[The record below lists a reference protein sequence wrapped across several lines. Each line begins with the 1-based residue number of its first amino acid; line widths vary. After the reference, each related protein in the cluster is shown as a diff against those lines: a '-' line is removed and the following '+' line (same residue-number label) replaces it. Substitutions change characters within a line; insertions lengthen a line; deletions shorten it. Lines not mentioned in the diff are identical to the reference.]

1 MKVII
6 KLILILTF
14 LSSCQKTKIADN
26 FTLLPTVKNFEYNG
40 KSSVFNC
47 NSEFNYYSKSNE
59 LPVLLS
65 QTLKLKKGTANK
77 HNFSFEIDSELDT
90 ADEGYHLHI
99 SKENIKII
107 AKDKAGLFYSFVSLN
122 QLITDSKDQNINL
135 PIVSIEDYPS
145 LKYRSIHID
154 VKHHTEKK
162 EYYFELIDELASLK
176 INGIIVEFEDKL
188 GYQKRPI
195 VAAPDS
201 YSISWWKSLSDY
213 AYKRNIKIS
222 PLIQGLGHASFILK
236 HKKFKGLRDI
246 SDNDWAFNP
255 LSSET
260 YDVQFDLYKDAIEA
274 TPHGQFL
281 HVGGDEV
288 RVSNRGEKKGF
299 ELNLLWLNK
308 VSEFAKE
315 NDRIPIFWDDM
326 YLKHGGVWMVTR
338 NTKLTKE
345 KVDSIWIKNEKKLT
359 EYLNDFPKN
368 CIYMRWNYFS
378 PWAEGNLKTI
388 DWYKENNLKIM
399 GATAGQTRWILMPQN
414 QSNIESIKSFS
425 LTSISKKLDGLLLTL
440 WDDDSPHFELY
451 KRGIYAFAEYTW
463 SGNDSDIEDFKSK
476 FRHRFFSPTL
486 KNQNFE
492 FIDDLEKPVRDW
504 ANLFVKEKKHRN
516 QITKT
521 YLPLE
526 THIIDL
532 PDTNN
537 PGEWNLKFNEK
548 IFIAEKHIV
557 DLKKILEKINV
568 QKIKTIRGGYA
579 LQVYEQV
586 AKLALFSYETF
597 IDISNFDNGKIDVE
611 NLLNNRKEF
620 LSLRHDF
627 EEVYSKTRNI
637 IKPEN
642 YILDQDHHNHT
653 ANQTL
658 NMDWQFISEIKLFEK
673 INLTYNL
680 NETNL

>member
-1 MKVII
+1 MI
-6 KLILILTF
+6 F
-14 LSSCQKTKIADN
+14 LNSCQKKKISDN
-26 FTLLPTVKNFEYNG
+26 FTLLPTVKNLQYNG
-40 KSSVFNC
+40 KLSVLNC
-47 NSEFNYYSKSNE
+47 NSEFNYYSESNE

-65 QTLKLKKGTANK
+65 ETLKLKKGTANK
-77 HNFSFEIDSELDT
+77 NNFSFEIDSELDI

-99 SKENIKII
+99 SKENIKIK
-107 AKDKAGLFYSFVSLN
+107 AKDKAGLFYSFISLN

-135 PIVSIEDYPS
+135 PIVSIKDFPS

-176 INGIIVEFEDKL
+176 VNGIIIEFEDKL

-213 AYKRNIKIS
+213 ADKRNIKIS

-255 LSSET
+255 TISET
-260 YDVQFDLYKDAIEA
+260 YDLQFDLYKDAIKA

-315 NDRIPIFWDDM
+315 NNRIPIFWDDM

-414 QSNIESIKSFS
+414 ESNIESIKSFS
-425 LTSISKKLDGLLLTL
+425 LTSVSKKLDGLLLTL

-463 SGNDSDIEDFKSK
+463 SGNDSSIEDFKSK
-476 FRHRFFSPTL
+476 FRHRFFSPIL

-492 FIDDLEKPVRDW
+492 FIDDLEIPVRDW

-516 QITKT
+516 QITKSDS
-521 YLPLE
+521 PLE
-526 THIIDL
+526 SHIIDL
-532 PDTNN
+532 PDINN
-537 PGEWNLKFNEK
+537 PGEWNLKFNKK
-548 IFIAEKHIV
+548 IFIAKKHIL
-557 DLKKILEKINV
+557 DLKKILEKINA
-568 QKIKTIRGGYA
+568 QKIKTIRGNYA

-586 AKLALFSYETF
+586 AKLALFSYKTF
-597 IDISNFDNGKIDVE
+597 IDISNFDNGKNDVE

-637 IKPEN
+637 IKPEK

-673 INLTYNL
+673 INLTYN
-680 NETNL
+680 

>member
-1 MKVII
+1 MI
-6 KLILILTF
+6 F
-14 LSSCQKTKIADN
+14 LNSCQKKKISDN
-26 FTLLPTVKNFEYNG
+26 FTLLPTVKNLQYNG
-40 KSSVFNC
+40 KLSVLNC

-65 QTLKLKKGTANK
+65 ETLKLKKGTADK
-77 HNFSFEIDSELDT
+77 HNFSFEIDSELDI

-99 SKENIKII
+99 SKENIKIK
-107 AKDKAGLFYSFVSLN
+107 AKDKAGLFYSFISLN

-135 PIVSIEDYPS
+135 PIVSIKDFPS

-176 INGIIVEFEDKL
+176 VNGIIIEFEDKL

-213 AYKRNIKIS
+213 ADKRNIKIS

-255 LSSET
+255 TISET
-260 YDVQFDLYKDAIEA
+260 YDLQFDLYKDAIKA

-315 NDRIPIFWDDM
+315 NNRIPIFWDDM

-414 QSNIESIKSFS
+414 ESNIESIKSFS
-425 LTSISKKLDGLLLTL
+425 LTSVSKKLDGLLLTL

-463 SGNDSDIEDFKSK
+463 SGNDSSIEDFKSK
-476 FRHRFFSPTL
+476 FRHRFFSPIL
-486 KNQNFE
+486 KSQNFE
-492 FIDDLEKPVRDW
+492 FIDDLEIPVRDW

-516 QITKT
+516 QITKSDS
-521 YLPLE
+521 PLE
-526 THIIDL
+526 SHIIDL
-532 PDTNN
+532 PDINN
-537 PGEWNLKFNEK
+537 PGEWNLKFNKK
-548 IFIAEKHIV
+548 IFIAKKHIL
-557 DLKKILEKINV
+557 DLKKILEKINA
-568 QKIKTIRGGYA
+568 QKIKTIRGNYA

-586 AKLALFSYETF
+586 AKLALFSYKTF
-597 IDISNFDNGKIDVE
+597 IDISNFDNGKNDVE

-637 IKPEN
+637 IKPEK

-673 INLTYNL
+673 INLTYN
-680 NETNL
+680 

>member
-1 MKVII
+1 MI
-6 KLILILTF
+6 F
-14 LSSCQKTKIADN
+14 LNSCQKKKISDN
-26 FTLLPTVKNFEYNG
+26 FTLLPTVKNLQYNG
-40 KSSVFNC
+40 KLSILNC

-65 QTLKLKKGTANK
+65 ETLKLKKGTAVK
-77 HNFSFEIDSELDT
+77 HNFSFEIDSELDI

-99 SKENIKII
+99 SKENIKIK
-107 AKDKAGLFYSFVSLN
+107 AKDRAGLFYSFISLN

-135 PIVSIEDYPS
+135 PIVSIKDFPS

-176 INGIIVEFEDKL
+176 VNGIIIEFEDKL

-213 AYKRNIKIS
+213 ADKRNIKIS

-255 LSSET
+255 TISET
-260 YDVQFDLYKDAIEA
+260 YDLQFDLYKDAIKA

-288 RVSNRGEKKGF
+288 RVSNRGKKKGF

-315 NDRIPIFWDDM
+315 NNRIPIFWDDM

-414 QSNIESIKSFS
+414 ESNIESIKSFS
-425 LTSISKKLDGLLLTL
+425 LTSVSKKLDGLLLTL

-463 SGNDSDIEDFKSK
+463 SGNDSSIEDFKSK
-476 FRHRFFSPTL
+476 FRHRFFSPIL
-486 KNQNFE
+486 KSQNFE
-492 FIDDLEKPVRDW
+492 FIDDLEIPVRDW

-516 QITKT
+516 QITKSDS
-521 YLPLE
+521 PLE
-526 THIIDL
+526 SHIIDL
-532 PDTNN
+532 PDINN
-537 PGEWNLKFNEK
+537 PGEWNLKFNKK
-548 IFIAEKHIV
+548 IFIAKKHIL
-557 DLKKILEKINV
+557 DLKKILEKINA
-568 QKIKTIRGGYA
+568 QKIKTIRGNYA

-586 AKLALFSYETF
+586 AKLALFSYKTF
-597 IDISNFDNGKIDVE
+597 IDISNFDNGKNDVE

-637 IKPEN
+637 IKPEK

-673 INLTYNL
+673 INLTYN
-680 NETNL
+680 

>member
-1 MKVII
+1 MI
-6 KLILILTF
+6 F
-14 LSSCQKTKIADN
+14 LNSCQKKKISDN
-26 FTLLPTVKNFEYNG
+26 FTLLPTVKNLQYNG
-40 KSSVFNC
+40 KLSVLNC
-47 NSEFNYYSKSNE
+47 NSEFNYYSESNE

-65 QTLKLKKGTANK
+65 ETLKLKKGTANK
-77 HNFSFEIDSELDT
+77 HNFSFEIDSELDI

-99 SKENIKII
+99 SKENIKIK
-107 AKDKAGLFYSFVSLN
+107 AKDKAGLFYSFISLN

-135 PIVSIEDYPS
+135 PIVSIKDFPS

-176 INGIIVEFEDKL
+176 VNGIILEFEDKL

-213 AYKRNIKIS
+213 ADKRNIKIS

-255 LSSET
+255 TISET
-260 YDVQFDLYKDAIEA
+260 YDLQFDLYKDAIKA

-315 NDRIPIFWDDM
+315 NNRIPIFWDDM

-414 QSNIESIKSFS
+414 ESNIESIKSFS
-425 LTSISKKLDGLLLTL
+425 LTSVSKKLDGLLLTL

-463 SGNDSDIEDFKSK
+463 SGNDSSIEDFKSK

-492 FIDDLEKPVRDW
+492 FIDDLEIPVRDW

-516 QITKT
+516 QITKSDS
-521 YLPLE
+521 PLE
-526 THIIDL
+526 SHIIDL
-532 PDTNN
+532 PDINK
-537 PGEWNLKFNEK
+537 PGEWNLKFNKK
-548 IFIAEKHIV
+548 IFIAKKHIL
-557 DLKKILEKINV
+557 DLKKILEKINA
-568 QKIKTIRGGYA
+568 QKIKTIRGNYA

-586 AKLALFSYETF
+586 AKLALFSYKTF
-597 IDISNFDNGKIDVE
+597 IDISNFDNGKNDVE

-637 IKPEN
+637 IKPEK

-673 INLTYNL
+673 INLTYN
-680 NETNL
+680 

>member
-1 MKVII
+1 MI
-6 KLILILTF
+6 F
-14 LSSCQKTKIADN
+14 LNSCQKKKISDN
-26 FTLLPTVKNFEYNG
+26 FTLLPTVKNLQYNG
-40 KSSVFNC
+40 KLSVLNC
-47 NSEFNYYSKSNE
+47 NSEFNYYSESNE

-65 QTLKLKKGTANK
+65 ETLKLKKGTANK
-77 HNFSFEIDSELDT
+77 HNFSFEIDSELDI

-99 SKENIKII
+99 SKENIKIK
-107 AKDKAGLFYSFVSLN
+107 AKDKAGLFYSFISLN

-135 PIVSIEDYPS
+135 PIVSIKDFPS

-176 INGIIVEFEDKL
+176 VNGIIIEFEDKL

-213 AYKRNIKIS
+213 ADKRNIKIS

-255 LSSET
+255 TISET
-260 YDVQFDLYKDAIEA
+260 YDLQFDLYKDAIKA

-315 NDRIPIFWDDM
+315 NNRIPIFWDDM

-425 LTSISKKLDGLLLTL
+425 LTSVSKKLDGLLLTL

-463 SGNDSDIEDFKSK
+463 SGNDSSIEDFKSK

-492 FIDDLEKPVRDW
+492 FIDDLEIPVRDW

-516 QITKT
+516 QITKSDS
-521 YLPLE
+521 PLE
-526 THIIDL
+526 SHIIDL
-532 PDTNN
+532 PDINN
-537 PGEWNLKFNEK
+537 PGEWNLKFNKK
-548 IFIAEKHIV
+548 IFIAKKHIL
-557 DLKKILEKINV
+557 DLKKILEKINA
-568 QKIKTIRGGYA
+568 QKIKTIRGNYA

-586 AKLALFSYETF
+586 AKLALFSYKTF
-597 IDISNFDNGKIDVE
+597 IDISNFDNGKNDVE

-637 IKPEN
+637 IKPEK

-673 INLTYNL
+673 INLTYN
-680 NETNL
+680 

>member
-176 INGIIVEFEDKL
+176 INGIIIEFEDKL

>member
-135 PIVSIEDYPS
+135 PIVLIEDYPS

>member
-1 MKVII
+1 MI
-6 KLILILTF
+6 F
-14 LSSCQKTKIADN
+14 LNSCQKKKISDN
-26 FTLLPTVKNFEYNG
+26 FTLLPTVKNLQYNG
-40 KSSVFNC
+40 KLSVLNC

-65 QTLKLKKGTANK
+65 ETLKLKKGTAVK
-77 HNFSFEIDSELDT
+77 HNFSFEIDSELDI

-99 SKENIKII
+99 SKENIKIK
-107 AKDKAGLFYSFVSLN
+107 AKDKAGLFYSFISLN

-135 PIVSIEDYPS
+135 PIVSIKDFPS

-176 INGIIVEFEDKL
+176 VNGIIIEFEDKL

-255 LSSET
+255 TISET
-260 YDVQFDLYKDAIEA
+260 YDLQFDLYKDAIKA

-315 NDRIPIFWDDM
+315 NNRIPIFWDDM

-414 QSNIESIKSFS
+414 ESNIESIKSFS
-425 LTSISKKLDGLLLTL
+425 LTSVSKKLDGLLLTL

-463 SGNDSDIEDFKSK
+463 SGNDSSIEDFKSK
-476 FRHRFFSPTL
+476 FRHRFFSPIL
-486 KNQNFE
+486 KSQNFE
-492 FIDDLEKPVRDW
+492 FIDDLEIPVRDW

-516 QITKT
+516 QITKSDS
-521 YLPLE
+521 PLE
-526 THIIDL
+526 SHIIDL
-532 PDTNN
+532 PDINN
-537 PGEWNLKFNEK
+537 PGEWNLKFNKK
-548 IFIAEKHIV
+548 IFIAKKHIL
-557 DLKKILEKINV
+557 DLKKILEKINA
-568 QKIKTIRGGYA
+568 QKIKTIRGNYA

-586 AKLALFSYETF
+586 AKLALFSYKTF
-597 IDISNFDNGKIDVE
+597 IDISNFDNGKNDVE

-637 IKPEN
+637 IKPEK

-673 INLTYNL
+673 INLTYN
-680 NETNL
+680 

>member
-1 MKVII
+1 MI
-6 KLILILTF
+6 F
-14 LSSCQKTKIADN
+14 LNSCQKKKISDN
-26 FTLLPTVKNFEYNG
+26 FTLLPTVKNLQYNG
-40 KSSVFNC
+40 KLSVLNC
-47 NSEFNYYSKSNE
+47 NSEFNYYSESNE

-65 QTLKLKKGTANK
+65 ETLKLKKGTANK
-77 HNFSFEIDSELDT
+77 HNFSFEIDSELDI

-99 SKENIKII
+99 SKENIKIK
-107 AKDKAGLFYSFVSLN
+107 AKDKAGLFYSFISLN

-135 PIVSIEDYPS
+135 PIVSIKDFPS

-176 INGIIVEFEDKL
+176 VNGIIIEFEDKL

-213 AYKRNIKIS
+213 ADKRNIKIS

-255 LSSET
+255 TISET
-260 YDVQFDLYKDAIEA
+260 YDLQFDLYKDAIKA

-315 NDRIPIFWDDM
+315 NNRIPIFWDDM

-414 QSNIESIKSFS
+414 ESNIESIKSFS
-425 LTSISKKLDGLLLTL
+425 LTSVSKKLDGLLLTL

-463 SGNDSDIEDFKSK
+463 SGNDSSIEDFKLK

-492 FIDDLEKPVRDW
+492 FIDDLEIPVRDW

-516 QITKT
+516 QITKSDS
-521 YLPLE
+521 PLE
-526 THIIDL
+526 SHIIDL
-532 PDTNN
+532 PDINN
-537 PGEWNLKFNEK
+537 PGEWNLKFNKK
-548 IFIAEKHIV
+548 IFIAKKHIL
-557 DLKKILEKINV
+557 DLKKILEKINA
-568 QKIKTIRGGYA
+568 QKIKTIRGNYA

-586 AKLALFSYETF
+586 AKLALFSYKTF
-597 IDISNFDNGKIDVE
+597 IDISNFDNGKNDVE

-637 IKPEN
+637 IKPEK

-673 INLTYNL
+673 INLTYN
-680 NETNL
+680 

>member
-1 MKVII
+1 MI
-6 KLILILTF
+6 F
-14 LSSCQKTKIADN
+14 LNSCQKKKISDN
-26 FTLLPTVKNFEYNG
+26 FTLLPTVKNLQYNG
-40 KSSVFNC
+40 KLSVLNC

-65 QTLKLKKGTANK
+65 ETLNLKKGTAVK
-77 HNFSFEIDSELDT
+77 HNFSFEIDSELDI

-99 SKENIKII
+99 SKENIKIK
-107 AKDKAGLFYSFVSLN
+107 AKDRAGLFYSFISLN

-135 PIVSIEDYPS
+135 PIVSIKDFPS

-176 INGIIVEFEDKL
+176 VNGIIIEFEDKL

-255 LSSET
+255 TISET
-260 YDVQFDLYKDAIEA
+260 YDLQFDLYKDAIKA

-315 NDRIPIFWDDM
+315 NNRIPIFWDDM

-414 QSNIESIKSFS
+414 ESNIESIKSFS
-425 LTSISKKLDGLLLTL
+425 LTSVSKKLDGLLLTL

-463 SGNDSDIEDFKSK
+463 SGNDSSIEDFKSK
-476 FRHRFFSPTL
+476 FRHRFFSPIL
-486 KNQNFE
+486 KSQNFE
-492 FIDDLEKPVRDW
+492 FIDDLEIPVRDW

-516 QITKT
+516 QITKSDS
-521 YLPLE
+521 PLE
-526 THIIDL
+526 SHIIDL
-532 PDTNN
+532 PDINN
-537 PGEWNLKFNEK
+537 PGEWNLKFNKK
-548 IFIAEKHIV
+548 IFIAKKHIL
-557 DLKKILEKINV
+557 DLKKILEKINA
-568 QKIKTIRGGYA
+568 QKIKTIRGNYA

-586 AKLALFSYETF
+586 AKLALFSYKTF
-597 IDISNFDNGKIDVE
+597 IDISNFDNGKNDVE

-637 IKPEN
+637 IKPEK

-673 INLTYNL
+673 INLTYN
-680 NETNL
+680 

>member
-6 KLILILTF
+6 KLILIMIF
-14 LSSCQKTKIADN
+14 LNSCQKKKISDN
-26 FTLLPTVKNFEYNG
+26 FTLLPTVKNLQYNG
-40 KSSVFNC
+40 KLSVLNC
-47 NSEFNYYSKSNE
+47 NSEFNYYSESNE

-65 QTLKLKKGTANK
+65 ETLKLKKGTANK
-77 HNFSFEIDSELDT
+77 HNFSFEIDSELDI

-99 SKENIKII
+99 SKENIKIK
-107 AKDKAGLFYSFVSLN
+107 AKDKAGLFYSFISLN

-135 PIVSIEDYPS
+135 PIVSIKDFPS

-176 INGIIVEFEDKL
+176 VNGIIIEFEDKL

-213 AYKRNIKIS
+213 ADKRNIKIS

-255 LSSET
+255 TISET
-260 YDVQFDLYKDAIEA
+260 YDLQFDLYKDAIKA

-315 NDRIPIFWDDM
+315 NNRIPIFWDDM

-414 QSNIESIKSFS
+414 ESNIESIKSFS
-425 LTSISKKLDGLLLTL
+425 LTSVSKKLDGLLLTL

-463 SGNDSDIEDFKSK
+463 SGNDSSIEDFKSK
-476 FRHRFFSPTL
+476 FRHRFFSPIL

-492 FIDDLEKPVRDW
+492 FIDDLEIPVRDW

-516 QITKT
+516 QITKSDS
-521 YLPLE
+521 PLE
-526 THIIDL
+526 SHIIDL
-532 PDTNN
+532 PDINN
-537 PGEWNLKFNEK
+537 PGEWNLKFNKK
-548 IFIAEKHIV
+548 IFIAKKHIL
-557 DLKKILEKINV
+557 DLKKILEKINA
-568 QKIKTIRGGYA
+568 QKIKTIRGNYA

-586 AKLALFSYETF
+586 AKLALFSYKTF
-597 IDISNFDNGKIDVE
+597 IDISNFDNGKNDVE

-637 IKPEN
+637 IKPEK

-673 INLTYNL
+673 INLTYN
-680 NETNL
+680 

>member
-1 MKVII
+1 MI
-6 KLILILTF
+6 F
-14 LSSCQKTKIADN
+14 LNSCQKKKISDN
-26 FTLLPTVKNFEYNG
+26 FTLLPTVKNLQYNG
-40 KSSVFNC
+40 KLSVLNC

-65 QTLKLKKGTANK
+65 ETLKLKKGTAVK
-77 HNFSFEIDSELDT
+77 HNFSFEIDSELDI

-99 SKENIKII
+99 SKENIKIK
-107 AKDKAGLFYSFVSLN
+107 AKDKAGLFYSFISLN

-135 PIVSIEDYPS
+135 PIVSIKDFPS

-176 INGIIVEFEDKL
+176 VNGIIIEFEDKL

-213 AYKRNIKIS
+213 ADKRNIKIS

-255 LSSET
+255 TISET
-260 YDVQFDLYKDAIEA
+260 YDLQFDLYKDAIKA

-315 NDRIPIFWDDM
+315 NNRIPIFWDDM

-414 QSNIESIKSFS
+414 ESNIESIKSFS
-425 LTSISKKLDGLLLTL
+425 LTSVSKKLDGLLLTL

-463 SGNDSDIEDFKSK
+463 SGNDSSIEDFKSK
-476 FRHRFFSPTL
+476 FRHRFFSPIL
-486 KNQNFE
+486 KSQNFE
-492 FIDDLEKPVRDW
+492 FIDDLEIPVRDW

-516 QITKT
+516 QITKSDS
-521 YLPLE
+521 PLE
-526 THIIDL
+526 SHIIDL
-532 PDTNN
+532 PDINN
-537 PGEWNLKFNEK
+537 PGEWNLKFNKK
-548 IFIAEKHIV
+548 IFIAKKHIL
-557 DLKKILEKINV
+557 DLKKILEKINA
-568 QKIKTIRGGYA
+568 QKIKTIRGNYA

-586 AKLALFSYETF
+586 AKLALFSYKTF
-597 IDISNFDNGKIDVE
+597 IDISNFDNGKNDVE

-620 LSLRHDF
+620 LSLRRDF

-637 IKPEN
+637 IKPEK

-673 INLTYNL
+673 INLTYN
-680 NETNL
+680 

>member
-1 MKVII
+1 MI
-6 KLILILTF
+6 F
-14 LSSCQKTKIADN
+14 LNSCQKKKISDN
-26 FTLLPTVKNFEYNG
+26 FTLLPTVKNLQYNG
-40 KSSVFNC
+40 KLSVLNC
-47 NSEFNYYSKSNE
+47 NSEFNYYSESNE

-65 QTLKLKKGTANK
+65 ETLKLKKGTANK
-77 HNFSFEIDSELDT
+77 HNFSFEIDSELDI

-99 SKENIKII
+99 SKENIKIK
-107 AKDKAGLFYSFVSLN
+107 AKDKAGLFYSFISLN

-135 PIVSIEDYPS
+135 PIVSIKDFPS

-176 INGIIVEFEDKL
+176 VNGIIIEFEDKL

-213 AYKRNIKIS
+213 ADKRNIKIS

-255 LSSET
+255 TISET
-260 YDVQFDLYKDAIEA
+260 YDLQFDLYKDAIKA

-315 NDRIPIFWDDM
+315 NNRIPIFWDDM

-414 QSNIESIKSFS
+414 ESNIESIKSFS
-425 LTSISKKLDGLLLTL
+425 LTSVSKKLDGLLLTL

-463 SGNDSDIEDFKSK
+463 SGNDSSIEDFKSK

-492 FIDDLEKPVRDW
+492 FIDDLEIPVRDW

-516 QITKT
+516 QITKSDS
-521 YLPLE
+521 PLE
-526 THIIDL
+526 SHIIDL
-532 PDTNN
+532 PDINK
-537 PGEWNLKFNEK
+537 PGEWNLKFNKK
-548 IFIAEKHIV
+548 IFIAKKHIL
-557 DLKKILEKINV
+557 DLKKILEKINA
-568 QKIKTIRGGYA
+568 QKIKTIRGNYA

-586 AKLALFSYETF
+586 AKLALFSYKTF
-597 IDISNFDNGKIDVE
+597 IDISNFDNGKNDVE

-637 IKPEN
+637 IKPEK

-673 INLTYNL
+673 INLTYN
-680 NETNL
+680 

>member
-1 MKVII
+1 MI
-6 KLILILTF
+6 F
-14 LSSCQKTKIADN
+14 LNSCQKKKISDN
-26 FTLLPTVKNFEYNG
+26 FTLLPTVKNLQYNG
-40 KSSVFNC
+40 KLSVLNC

-65 QTLKLKKGTANK
+65 ETLKLKKGTADK
-77 HNFSFEIDSELDT
+77 HNFSFEIDSELDI

-99 SKENIKII
+99 SKENIKIK
-107 AKDKAGLFYSFVSLN
+107 AKDKAGLFYSFISLN

-135 PIVSIEDYPS
+135 PIVSIKDFPS

-176 INGIIVEFEDKL
+176 VNGIIIEFEDKL

-213 AYKRNIKIS
+213 ADKRNIKIS

-255 LSSET
+255 TISET
-260 YDVQFDLYKDAIEA
+260 YDLQFDLYKDAIKA

-288 RVSNRGEKKGF
+288 RVSNRGKKKGF

-315 NDRIPIFWDDM
+315 NNRIPIFWDDM

-414 QSNIESIKSFS
+414 ESNIESIKSFS
-425 LTSISKKLDGLLLTL
+425 LTSVSKKLDGLLLTL

-463 SGNDSDIEDFKSK
+463 SGNDSSIEDFKSK
-476 FRHRFFSPTL
+476 FRHRFFSPIL
-486 KNQNFE
+486 KSQNFE
-492 FIDDLEKPVRDW
+492 FIDDLEIPVRDW

-516 QITKT
+516 QITKSDS
-521 YLPLE
+521 PLE
-526 THIIDL
+526 SHIIDL
-532 PDTNN
+532 PDINN
-537 PGEWNLKFNEK
+537 PGEWNLKFNKK
-548 IFIAEKHIV
+548 IFIAKKHIL
-557 DLKKILEKINV
+557 DLKKILEKINA
-568 QKIKTIRGGYA
+568 QKIKTIRGNYA

-586 AKLALFSYETF
+586 AKLALFSYKTF
-597 IDISNFDNGKIDVE
+597 IDISNFDNGKNDVE

-637 IKPEN
+637 IKPEK

-673 INLTYNL
+673 INLTYN
-680 NETNL
+680 

>member
-1 MKVII
+1 MI
-6 KLILILTF
+6 F
-14 LSSCQKTKIADN
+14 LNSCQKKKISDN
-26 FTLLPTVKNFEYNG
+26 FTLLPTVKNLQYNG
-40 KSSVFNC
+40 KLSVLNC
-47 NSEFNYYSKSNE
+47 NSEFNYYSESNE

-65 QTLKLKKGTANK
+65 ETLKLKKGTANK
-77 HNFSFEIDSELDT
+77 HNFSFEIDSELDI

-99 SKENIKII
+99 SKENIKIK
-107 AKDKAGLFYSFVSLN
+107 AKDKAGLFYSFISLN

-135 PIVSIEDYPS
+135 PIVSIKDFPS

-176 INGIIVEFEDKL
+176 VNGIIIEFEDKL

-213 AYKRNIKIS
+213 ADKRNIKIS

-255 LSSET
+255 TISET
-260 YDVQFDLYKDAIEA
+260 YDLQFDLYKDAIKA

-315 NDRIPIFWDDM
+315 NNRIPIFWDDM

-414 QSNIESIKSFS
+414 ESNIESIKSFS
-425 LTSISKKLDGLLLTL
+425 LTSVSKKLDGLLLTL

-463 SGNDSDIEDFKSK
+463 SGNDSSIEDFKSK
-476 FRHRFFSPTL
+476 FRHRFFSPIL

-492 FIDDLEKPVRDW
+492 FIDDLEIPVRDW

-516 QITKT
+516 QITKSDS
-521 YLPLE
+521 PLE
-526 THIIDL
+526 SHIIDL
-532 PDTNN
+532 PDINN
-537 PGEWNLKFNEK
+537 PGEWNLKFNKK
-548 IFIAEKHIV
+548 IFIAKKHIL
-557 DLKKILEKINV
+557 DLKKILEKINA
-568 QKIKTIRGGYA
+568 QKIKTIRGNYA

-586 AKLALFSYETF
+586 AKLALFSYKTF
-597 IDISNFDNGKIDVE
+597 IDISNFDNGKNDVE

-637 IKPEN
+637 IKPEK

-673 INLTYNL
+673 INLTYN
-680 NETNL
+680 

>member
-1 MKVII
+1 MI
-6 KLILILTF
+6 F
-14 LSSCQKTKIADN
+14 LNSCQKKKISDN
-26 FTLLPTVKNFEYNG
+26 FTLLPTVKNLQYNG
-40 KSSVFNC
+40 KLSVLNC
-47 NSEFNYYSKSNE
+47 NSEFNYYSESNE

-65 QTLKLKKGTANK
+65 ETLKLKKGTANK
-77 HNFSFEIDSELDT
+77 NNFSFEIDSELDI

-99 SKENIKII
+99 SKENIKIK
-107 AKDKAGLFYSFVSLN
+107 AKDKAGLFYSFISLN

-135 PIVSIEDYPS
+135 PIVSIKDFPS

-176 INGIIVEFEDKL
+176 VNGIIIEFEDKL

-213 AYKRNIKIS
+213 ADKRNIKIS

-255 LSSET
+255 TISET
-260 YDVQFDLYKDAIEA
+260 YDLQFDLYKDAIKA

-315 NDRIPIFWDDM
+315 NNRIPIFWDDM

-414 QSNIESIKSFS
+414 ESNIESIKSFS
-425 LTSISKKLDGLLLTL
+425 LTSVSKKLDGLLLTL

-463 SGNDSDIEDFKSK
+463 SGNDSSIEDFKSK

-492 FIDDLEKPVRDW
+492 FIDDLEIPVRDW

-516 QITKT
+516 QITKSDS
-521 YLPLE
+521 PLE
-526 THIIDL
+526 SHIIDL
-532 PDTNN
+532 PDINK
-537 PGEWNLKFNEK
+537 PGEWSLKFNKK
-548 IFIAEKHIV
+548 IFIAKKHIL
-557 DLKKILEKINV
+557 DLKKILEKINA
-568 QKIKTIRGGYA
+568 QKIKTIRGNYA

-586 AKLALFSYETF
+586 AKLALFSYKTF
-597 IDISNFDNGKIDVE
+597 IDISNFDNGKNDVE

-637 IKPEN
+637 IKPEK

-673 INLTYNL
+673 INLTYN
-680 NETNL
+680 

>member
-1 MKVII
+1 MI
-6 KLILILTF
+6 F
-14 LSSCQKTKIADN
+14 LNSCQKKKISDN
-26 FTLLPTVKNFEYNG
+26 FTLLPTVKNLQYNG
-40 KSSVFNC
+40 KLSVLNC
-47 NSEFNYYSKSNE
+47 NSEFNYYSESNE

-65 QTLKLKKGTANK
+65 ETLKLKKGTANK
-77 HNFSFEIDSELDT
+77 HNFSFEIDSELDI

-99 SKENIKII
+99 SKENIKIK
-107 AKDKAGLFYSFVSLN
+107 AKDKAGLFYSFISLN

-135 PIVSIEDYPS
+135 PIVSIKDFPS
-145 LKYRSIHID
+145 LKYRSIHLD

-176 INGIIVEFEDKL
+176 VNGIIIEFEDKL

-213 AYKRNIKIS
+213 ADKRNIKIS

-255 LSSET
+255 TISET
-260 YDVQFDLYKDAIEA
+260 YDLQFDLYKDAIKA

-308 VSEFAKE
+308 VSEFAKK
-315 NDRIPIFWDDM
+315 NNRIPIFWDDM

-414 QSNIESIKSFS
+414 ESNIESIKSFS
-425 LTSISKKLDGLLLTL
+425 LTSVSKKLDGLLLTL

-463 SGNDSDIEDFKSK
+463 SGNDSSIEDFKSK

-492 FIDDLEKPVRDW
+492 FIDDLEIPVRDW

-516 QITKT
+516 QITKSDS
-521 YLPLE
+521 PLE
-526 THIIDL
+526 SHIIDL
-532 PDTNN
+532 PDINK
-537 PGEWNLKFNEK
+537 PGEWSLKFNKK
-548 IFIAEKHIV
+548 IFIAKKHIL
-557 DLKKILEKINV
+557 DLKKILEKINA
-568 QKIKTIRGGYA
+568 QKIKTIRGNYA

-586 AKLALFSYETF
+586 AKLALFSYKTF
-597 IDISNFDNGKIDVE
+597 IDISNFDNGKNDVE

-637 IKPEN
+637 IKPEK

-673 INLTYNL
+673 INLTYN
-680 NETNL
+680 

>member
-1 MKVII
+1 MKVTI
-6 KLILILTF
+6 KLILIFIF
-14 LSSCQKTKIADN
+14 LSSCQKTKIAEN
-26 FTLLPTVKNFEYNG
+26 FTLLPTVKNLEYNG
-40 KSSVFNC
+40 KLSVFDC
-47 NSEFNYYSKSNE
+47 NSEFNYYSESNE

-65 QTLKLKKGTANK
+65 QKLKLKKGTANK
-77 HNFSFEIDSELDT
+77 HNLSFEIDSELDT
-90 ADEGYHLHI
+90 ADEGYYLHI
-99 SKENIKII
+99 SKEKIKIR
-107 AKDKAGLFYSFVSLN
+107 AKDKAGLFYSFISLN

-162 EYYFELIDELASLK
+162 DYYFELIDELASLK
-176 INGIIVEFEDKL
+176 INGIIIEFEDKL

-255 LSSET
+255 VSSET
-260 YDVQFDLYKDAIEA
+260 YDVQFDLYRDAIEA

-288 RVSNRGEKKGF
+288 RVSDRGEKKGF

-653 ANQTL
+653 ANQAL

>member
-1 MKVII
+1 MI
-6 KLILILTF
+6 F
-14 LSSCQKTKIADN
+14 LNSCQKKKISDN
-26 FTLLPTVKNFEYNG
+26 FTLLPTVKNLQYNG
-40 KSSVFNC
+40 KLSVLNC
-47 NSEFNYYSKSNE
+47 NSEFNYYSESNE

-65 QTLKLKKGTANK
+65 ETLKLKKGTANK
-77 HNFSFEIDSELDT
+77 HNFSFEIDSELDI

-99 SKENIKII
+99 SKENIKIK
-107 AKDKAGLFYSFVSLN
+107 AKDKAGLFYSFISLN

-135 PIVSIEDYPS
+135 PIVSIKDFPS

-176 INGIIVEFEDKL
+176 VNGIIIEFEDKL

-213 AYKRNIKIS
+213 ADKRNIKIS

-255 LSSET
+255 TISET
-260 YDVQFDLYKDAIEA
+260 YDLQFDLYKDAIKA

-315 NDRIPIFWDDM
+315 NNRIPIFWDDM

-414 QSNIESIKSFS
+414 ESNIESIKSFS
-425 LTSISKKLDGLLLTL
+425 LTSVSKKLDGLLLTL

-463 SGNDSDIEDFKSK
+463 SGNDSSIEDFKSK
-476 FRHRFFSPTL
+476 FRHRFFSPIL

-492 FIDDLEKPVRDW
+492 FIDDLEIPVRDW
-504 ANLFVKEKKHRN
+504 ANLFVKETKHRN
-516 QITKT
+516 QITKSDS
-521 YLPLE
+521 PLE
-526 THIIDL
+526 SHIIDL
-532 PDTNN
+532 PDINN
-537 PGEWNLKFNEK
+537 PGEWNLKFNKK
-548 IFIAEKHIV
+548 IFIAKKHIL
-557 DLKKILEKINV
+557 DLKKILEKINA
-568 QKIKTIRGGYA
+568 QKIKTIRGNYA

-586 AKLALFSYETF
+586 AKLALFSYKTF
-597 IDISNFDNGKIDVE
+597 IDISNFDNGKNDVE

-637 IKPEN
+637 IKPEK

-673 INLTYNL
+673 INLTYN
-680 NETNL
+680 

>member
-1 MKVII
+1 MI
-6 KLILILTF
+6 F
-14 LSSCQKTKIADN
+14 LNSCQKKKISDN
-26 FTLLPTVKNFEYNG
+26 FTLLPTVKNLQYNG
-40 KSSVFNC
+40 KLSVLNC
-47 NSEFNYYSKSNE
+47 NSEFNYYSESNE

-65 QTLKLKKGTANK
+65 ETLKLKKGTANK
-77 HNFSFEIDSELDT
+77 HNFSFEIDSELDI

-99 SKENIKII
+99 SKENIKIK
-107 AKDKAGLFYSFVSLN
+107 AKDKAGLFYSFISLN

-135 PIVSIEDYPS
+135 PIVSIKDFPS

-176 INGIIVEFEDKL
+176 VNGIIIEFEDKL

-213 AYKRNIKIS
+213 ADKRNIKIS

-255 LSSET
+255 TISET
-260 YDVQFDLYKDAIEA
+260 YDLQFDLYKDAIKA

-315 NDRIPIFWDDM
+315 NNRIPIFWDDM

-414 QSNIESIKSFS
+414 ESNIESIKSFS
-425 LTSISKKLDGLLLTL
+425 LTSVSKKLDGLLLTL

-463 SGNDSDIEDFKSK
+463 SGNDSSIEDFKSK
-476 FRHRFFSPTL
+476 FRHRFFSPIL
-486 KNQNFE
+486 KSQNFE
-492 FIDDLEKPVRDW
+492 FIDDLEIPVRDW

-516 QITKT
+516 QITKSDS
-521 YLPLE
+521 PLE
-526 THIIDL
+526 SHIIDL
-532 PDTNN
+532 PDINN
-537 PGEWNLKFNEK
+537 PGEWNLKFNKK
-548 IFIAEKHIV
+548 IFIAKKHIL
-557 DLKKILEKINV
+557 DLKKILEKINA
-568 QKIKTIRGGYA
+568 QKIKTIRGNYA

-586 AKLALFSYETF
+586 AKLALFSYKTF
-597 IDISNFDNGKIDVE
+597 IDISNFDNGKNDVE

-637 IKPEN
+637 IKPEK

-673 INLTYNL
+673 INLTYN
-680 NETNL
+680 

>member
-1 MKVII
+1 MI
-6 KLILILTF
+6 F
-14 LSSCQKTKIADN
+14 LNSCQKKKISDN
-26 FTLLPTVKNFEYNG
+26 FTLLPTVKNLQYNG
-40 KSSVFNC
+40 KLSILNC

-65 QTLKLKKGTANK
+65 ETLKLKKGTADK
-77 HNFSFEIDSELDT
+77 HNFSFEIDSELDI

-99 SKENIKII
+99 SKENIKIK
-107 AKDKAGLFYSFVSLN
+107 AKDKAGLFYSFISLN

-135 PIVSIEDYPS
+135 PIVSIKDFPS

-176 INGIIVEFEDKL
+176 VNGIIIEFEDKL

-213 AYKRNIKIS
+213 ADKRNIKIS

-255 LSSET
+255 TISET
-260 YDVQFDLYKDAIEA
+260 YDLQFDLYKDAIKA

-315 NDRIPIFWDDM
+315 NNRIPIFWDDM

-414 QSNIESIKSFS
+414 ESNIESIKSFS
-425 LTSISKKLDGLLLTL
+425 LTSVSKKLDGLLLTL

-463 SGNDSDIEDFKSK
+463 SGNDSSIEDFKSK
-476 FRHRFFSPTL
+476 FRHRFFSPIL
-486 KNQNFE
+486 KSQNFE
-492 FIDDLEKPVRDW
+492 FIDDLEIPVRDW

-516 QITKT
+516 QITKSDS
-521 YLPLE
+521 PLE
-526 THIIDL
+526 SHIIDL
-532 PDTNN
+532 PDINN
-537 PGEWNLKFNEK
+537 PGEWNLKFNKK
-548 IFIAEKHIV
+548 IFIAKKHIL
-557 DLKKILEKINV
+557 DLKKILEKINA
-568 QKIKTIRGGYA
+568 QKIKTIRGNYA

-586 AKLALFSYETF
+586 AKLALFSYKTF
-597 IDISNFDNGKIDVE
+597 IDISNFDNGKNDVE

-637 IKPEN
+637 IKPEK

-673 INLTYNL
+673 INLTYN
-680 NETNL
+680 

>member
-1 MKVII
+1 MI
-6 KLILILTF
+6 F
-14 LSSCQKTKIADN
+14 LNSCQKKKISDN
-26 FTLLPTVKNFEYNG
+26 FTLLPTVKNLQYNG
-40 KSSVFNC
+40 KLSVLNC
-47 NSEFNYYSKSNE
+47 NSEFNYYSESNE

-65 QTLKLKKGTANK
+65 ETLKLKKGTANK
-77 HNFSFEIDSELDT
+77 HNFSFEIDSELDI

-99 SKENIKII
+99 SKENIKIK
-107 AKDKAGLFYSFVSLN
+107 AKDKAGLFYSFISLN

-135 PIVSIEDYPS
+135 PIVSIKDFPS

-176 INGIIVEFEDKL
+176 VNGIIIEFEDKL

-213 AYKRNIKIS
+213 ADKRNIKIS

-255 LSSET
+255 TISET
-260 YDVQFDLYKDAIEA
+260 YDLQFDLYKDAIKA

-315 NDRIPIFWDDM
+315 NNRIPIFWDDM

-414 QSNIESIKSFS
+414 ESNIESIKSFS
-425 LTSISKKLDGLLLTL
+425 LTSVSKKLDGLLLTL

-463 SGNDSDIEDFKSK
+463 SGNDSSIEDFKSK

-492 FIDDLEKPVRDW
+492 FIDDLEIPVRDW

-516 QITKT
+516 QITKSDS
-521 YLPLE
+521 PLE
-526 THIIDL
+526 SHIIDL
-532 PDTNN
+532 PEINK
-537 PGEWNLKFNEK
+537 PGEWNLKFNKK
-548 IFIAEKHIV
+548 IFIAKKHIL
-557 DLKKILEKINV
+557 DLKKILEKINA
-568 QKIKTIRGGYA
+568 QKIKTIRGNYA

-586 AKLALFSYETF
+586 AKLALFSYKTF
-597 IDISNFDNGKIDVE
+597 IDISNFDNGKNDVE

-637 IKPEN
+637 IKPEK

-673 INLTYNL
+673 INLTYN
-680 NETNL
+680 

>member
-1 MKVII
+1 MI
-6 KLILILTF
+6 F
-14 LSSCQKTKIADN
+14 LNSCQKKKISDN
-26 FTLLPTVKNFEYNG
+26 FTLLPTVKNLQYNG
-40 KSSVFNC
+40 KLSVLNC
-47 NSEFNYYSKSNE
+47 NSEFNYYSESNE

-65 QTLKLKKGTANK
+65 ETLKLKKGKANK
-77 HNFSFEIDSELDT
+77 HNFSFEIDSELDI

-99 SKENIKII
+99 SKENIKIK
-107 AKDKAGLFYSFVSLN
+107 AKDKAGLFYSFISLN

-135 PIVSIEDYPS
+135 PIVSIKDFPS

-176 INGIIVEFEDKL
+176 VNGIIIEFEDKL

-213 AYKRNIKIS
+213 ADKRNIKIS

-255 LSSET
+255 TISET
-260 YDVQFDLYKDAIEA
+260 YDLQFDLYKDAIKA

-315 NDRIPIFWDDM
+315 NNRIPIFWDDM

-414 QSNIESIKSFS
+414 ESNIESIKSFS
-425 LTSISKKLDGLLLTL
+425 LTSVSKKLDGLLLTL

-463 SGNDSDIEDFKSK
+463 SGNDSSIEDFKSK

-492 FIDDLEKPVRDW
+492 FIDDLEIPVRDW

-516 QITKT
+516 QITKSDS
-521 YLPLE
+521 PLE
-526 THIIDL
+526 SHIIDL
-532 PDTNN
+532 PDINK
-537 PGEWNLKFNEK
+537 PGEWSLKFNKK
-548 IFIAEKHIV
+548 IFIAKKHIL
-557 DLKKILEKINV
+557 DLKKILEKINA
-568 QKIKTIRGGYA
+568 QKIKTIRGNYA

-597 IDISNFDNGKIDVE
+597 IDISNFDNGKNDVE

-637 IKPEN
+637 IKPEK

-673 INLTYNL
+673 INLTYN
-680 NETNL
+680 

>member
-1 MKVII
+1 MI
-6 KLILILTF
+6 F
-14 LSSCQKTKIADN
+14 LNSCQKKKISDN
-26 FTLLPTVKNFEYNG
+26 FTLLPTVKNLQYNG
-40 KSSVFNC
+40 KLSVLNC

-65 QTLKLKKGTANK
+65 ETLKLKKGTADK
-77 HNFSFEIDSELDT
+77 HNFSFEIDSELDI

-99 SKENIKII
+99 SKENIKIK
-107 AKDKAGLFYSFVSLN
+107 AKDKAGLFYSFISLN

-135 PIVSIEDYPS
+135 PIVSIKDFPS

-176 INGIIVEFEDKL
+176 VNGIIIEFEDKL

-255 LSSET
+255 TISET
-260 YDVQFDLYKDAIEA
+260 YDLQFDLYKDAIKA

-315 NDRIPIFWDDM
+315 NNRIPIFWDDM

-414 QSNIESIKSFS
+414 ESNIESIKSFS
-425 LTSISKKLDGLLLTL
+425 LTSVSKKLDGLLLTL

-463 SGNDSDIEDFKSK
+463 SGNDSSIEDFKSK
-476 FRHRFFSPTL
+476 FRHRFFSPIL
-486 KNQNFE
+486 KSQNFE
-492 FIDDLEKPVRDW
+492 FIDDLEIPVRDW

-516 QITKT
+516 QITKSDS
-521 YLPLE
+521 PLE
-526 THIIDL
+526 SHIIDL
-532 PDTNN
+532 PDINN
-537 PGEWNLKFNEK
+537 PGEWNLKFNKK
-548 IFIAEKHIV
+548 IFIAKKHIL
-557 DLKKILEKINV
+557 DLKKILEKINA
-568 QKIKTIRGGYA
+568 QKIKTIRGNYA

-586 AKLALFSYETF
+586 AKLALFSYKTF
-597 IDISNFDNGKIDVE
+597 IDISNFDNGKNDVE

-637 IKPEN
+637 IKPEK

-673 INLTYNL
+673 INLTYN
-680 NETNL
+680 

>member
-1 MKVII
+1 MI
-6 KLILILTF
+6 F
-14 LSSCQKTKIADN
+14 LNSCQKKKISDN
-26 FTLLPTVKNFEYNG
+26 FTLLPTVKNLQYNG
-40 KSSVFNC
+40 KLSVLNC

-65 QTLKLKKGTANK
+65 ETLKLKKGTADK
-77 HNFSFEIDSELDT
+77 HNFSFEIDSELDI

-99 SKENIKII
+99 SKENIKIK
-107 AKDKAGLFYSFVSLN
+107 AKDRAGLFYSFISLN

-135 PIVSIEDYPS
+135 PIVSIKDFPS

-176 INGIIVEFEDKL
+176 VNGIIIEFEDKL

-213 AYKRNIKIS
+213 ADKRNIKIS

-255 LSSET
+255 TISET
-260 YDVQFDLYKDAIEA
+260 YDLQFDLYKDAIKA

-315 NDRIPIFWDDM
+315 NNRIPIFWDDM

-414 QSNIESIKSFS
+414 ESNIESIKSFS
-425 LTSISKKLDGLLLTL
+425 LTSVSKKLDGLLLTL

-463 SGNDSDIEDFKSK
+463 SGNDSSIEDFKSK
-476 FRHRFFSPTL
+476 FRHRFFSPIL
-486 KNQNFE
+486 KSQNFE
-492 FIDDLEKPVRDW
+492 FIDDLEIPVRDW

-516 QITKT
+516 QITKSDS
-521 YLPLE
+521 PLE
-526 THIIDL
+526 SHIIDL
-532 PDTNN
+532 PDINN
-537 PGEWNLKFNEK
+537 PGEWNLKFNKK
-548 IFIAEKHIV
+548 IFIAKKHIL
-557 DLKKILEKINV
+557 DLKKILEKINA
-568 QKIKTIRGGYA
+568 QKIKTIRGNYA

-586 AKLALFSYETF
+586 AKLALFSYKTF
-597 IDISNFDNGKIDVE
+597 IDISNFDNGKNDVE

-637 IKPEN
+637 IKPEK

-673 INLTYNL
+673 INLTYN
-680 NETNL
+680 

>member
-1 MKVII
+1 MI
-6 KLILILTF
+6 F
-14 LSSCQKTKIADN
+14 LNSCQKKKISDN
-26 FTLLPTVKNFEYNG
+26 FTLLPTVKNLQYNG
-40 KSSVFNC
+40 KLSVLNC
-47 NSEFNYYSKSNE
+47 NSEFNYYSESNE

-65 QTLKLKKGTANK
+65 ETLKLKKGTANK
-77 HNFSFEIDSELDT
+77 HNFSFEIDSELDI

-99 SKENIKII
+99 SKENIKIK
-107 AKDKAGLFYSFVSLN
+107 AKDKAGLFYSFISLN

-135 PIVSIEDYPS
+135 PIVSIKDFPS

-176 INGIIVEFEDKL
+176 VNGIIIEFEDKL

-213 AYKRNIKIS
+213 ADKRNIKIS

-255 LSSET
+255 TISET
-260 YDVQFDLYKDAIEA
+260 YELQFDLYKDAIRA

-315 NDRIPIFWDDM
+315 NNRIPIFWDDM

-414 QSNIESIKSFS
+414 ESNIESIKSFS
-425 LTSISKKLDGLLLTL
+425 LTSVSKKLDGLLLTL

-463 SGNDSDIEDFKSK
+463 SGNDSSIEDFKSK

-492 FIDDLEKPVRDW
+492 FIDDLEIPVRDW

-516 QITKT
+516 QITKSDS
-521 YLPLE
+521 PLE
-526 THIIDL
+526 SHIIDL
-532 PDTNN
+532 PDINN
-537 PGEWNLKFNEK
+537 PGEWSLKFNKK
-548 IFIAEKHIV
+548 IFIAKKHIL
-557 DLKKILEKINV
+557 DLKKILEKINA
-568 QKIKTIRGGYA
+568 QKIKTIRGNYA

-586 AKLALFSYETF
+586 AKLALFSYKTF
-597 IDISNFDNGKIDVE
+597 IDISNFDNGKNDVE

-637 IKPEN
+637 IKPEK

-673 INLTYNL
+673 INLTYN
-680 NETNL
+680 

>member
-90 ADEGYHLHI
+90 AGEGYHLHI

-548 IFIAEKHIV
+548 IFISEKHIV

>member
-1 MKVII
+1 MKVTI
-6 KLILILTF
+6 KLILIFIF

-40 KSSVFNC
+40 KSSVFNY

-90 ADEGYHLHI
+90 AGEGYHLHI

-176 INGIIVEFEDKL
+176 INGIIIEFEDKL

-213 AYKRNIKIS
+213 AYIRNIKIS

>member
-1 MKVII
+1 MI
-6 KLILILTF
+6 F
-14 LSSCQKTKIADN
+14 LNSCQKKKISDN
-26 FTLLPTVKNFEYNG
+26 FTLLPTVKNLQYNG
-40 KSSVFNC
+40 KLSVLNC

-65 QTLKLKKGTANK
+65 ETLKLKKGTADK
-77 HNFSFEIDSELDT
+77 HNFSFEIDSELDI

-99 SKENIKII
+99 SKENIKIK
-107 AKDKAGLFYSFVSLN
+107 AKDRAGLFYSFISLN

-135 PIVSIEDYPS
+135 PIVSIKDFPS

-176 INGIIVEFEDKL
+176 VNGIIIEFEDKL

-255 LSSET
+255 TISET
-260 YDVQFDLYKDAIEA
+260 YDLQFDLYKDAIKA

-315 NDRIPIFWDDM
+315 NNRIPIFWDDM

-414 QSNIESIKSFS
+414 ESNIESIKSFS
-425 LTSISKKLDGLLLTL
+425 LTSVSKKLDGLLLTL

-463 SGNDSDIEDFKSK
+463 SGNDSSIEDFKSK
-476 FRHRFFSPTL
+476 FRHRFFSPIL
-486 KNQNFE
+486 KSQNFE
-492 FIDDLEKPVRDW
+492 FIDDLEIPVRDW

-516 QITKT
+516 QITKSDS
-521 YLPLE
+521 PLE
-526 THIIDL
+526 SHIIDL
-532 PDTNN
+532 PDINN
-537 PGEWNLKFNEK
+537 PGEWNLKFNKK
-548 IFIAEKHIV
+548 IFIAKKHIL
-557 DLKKILEKINV
+557 DLKKILEKINA
-568 QKIKTIRGGYA
+568 QKIKTIRGNYA

-586 AKLALFSYETF
+586 AKLALFSYKTF
-597 IDISNFDNGKIDVE
+597 IDISNFDNGKNDVE

-637 IKPEN
+637 IKPEK

-673 INLTYNL
+673 INLTYN
-680 NETNL
+680 

>member
-1 MKVII
+1 MI
-6 KLILILTF
+6 F
-14 LSSCQKTKIADN
+14 LNSCQKKKISDN
-26 FTLLPTVKNFEYNG
+26 FTLLPTVKNLQYNG
-40 KSSVFNC
+40 KLSVLNC
-47 NSEFNYYSKSNE
+47 NSEFNYYSESNE

-65 QTLKLKKGTANK
+65 ETLKLKKGTANK
-77 HNFSFEIDSELDT
+77 HNFSFEIDSELDI

-99 SKENIKII
+99 SKENIKIK
-107 AKDKAGLFYSFVSLN
+107 AKDKAGLFYSFISLN

-135 PIVSIEDYPS
+135 PIVSIKDFPS

-176 INGIIVEFEDKL
+176 VNGIIIEFEDKL

-213 AYKRNIKIS
+213 ADKRNIKIS

-255 LSSET
+255 TISET
-260 YDVQFDLYKDAIEA
+260 YDLQFDLYKDAIKA

-315 NDRIPIFWDDM
+315 NNRIPIFWDDM

-414 QSNIESIKSFS
+414 ESNIESIKSFS
-425 LTSISKKLDGLLLTL
+425 LTSVSKKLDGLLLTL

-463 SGNDSDIEDFKSK
+463 SGNDSSIEDFKSK

-486 KNQNFE
+486 KNQNYE
-492 FIDDLEKPVRDW
+492 FIDDLEIPVRDW

-516 QITKT
+516 QITKSDS
-521 YLPLE
+521 PLE
-526 THIIDL
+526 SHIIDL
-532 PDTNN
+532 PDINN
-537 PGEWNLKFNEK
+537 PGEWNLKFNKK
-548 IFIAEKHIV
+548 IFIAKKHII
-557 DLKKILEKINV
+557 DLKKILEKINA
-568 QKIKTIRGGYA
+568 QKIKTIRGNYA

-586 AKLALFSYETF
+586 AKLALFSYKTF
-597 IDISNFDNGKIDVE
+597 IDISNFDNGKNDVE

-637 IKPEN
+637 IKPEK

-673 INLTYNL
+673 INLTYN
-680 NETNL
+680 